1 MRRLLLTAAILVSGP
16 ALAEVPSVVT
26 DIAPVESL
34 VARVMG
40 DLGQPQLLL
49 RPGAS
54 PHDYALRPS
63 EARALQQADLI
74 FWAGP
79 ALTPW
84 LEKPLSTLG
93 GQAGSVALSRVE
105 GTVRLAFREGPL
117 FDEQED
123 TAPSTGDAEDP
134 HAWLDPQNAIVWTG
148 AIADA
153 LSQADPGN
161 AATYRANAAAA
172 VADLRALSERVRDRL
187 AGVRPGS
194 FIVFHDAFRYFESR
208 FGVPAAGAITPG
220 DGREPSPARMASLRD
235 AVADSGIA
243 CVFAE
248 PQFNPGLIDSVF
260 ADTSVATAELDPLGA
275 ELEPGPALYPAL
287 IETLADRL
295 ADCAGR

>member
-1 MRRLLLTAAILVSGP
+1 MRRLLLAAAIFVSGP
-16 ALAEVPSVVT
+16 AVAEVPSVVA

-40 DLGQPQLLL
+40 DLGQPHLLL

-63 EARALQQADLI
+63 EARALQQADLV

-93 GQAGSVALSRVE
+93 GQASAVALSRVE
-105 GTVRLAFREGPL
+105 GTVRLSFRNGPL
-117 FDEQED
+117 FAGHED
-123 TAPSTGDAEDP
+123 TAPAAGEAEDP
-134 HAWLDPQNAIVWTG
+134 HSWLDPQNAIVWTG

-153 LSQADPGN
+153 LAQADPEN
-161 AATYRANAAAA
+161 AEIYRANAAAS
-172 VADLRALSERVRDRL
+172 VADLRDLSDRVRARI
-187 AGVRPGS
+187 AEVRPGS
-194 FIVFHDAFRYFESR
+194 FIVFHDAFHYFESR
-208 FGVPAAGAITPG
+208 FGVPSAGAISPG
-220 DGREPSPARMASLRD
+220 DGREPSPARVTSLRD
-235 AVADSGIA
+235 AVAGSGIA

-260 ADTSVATAELDPLGA
+260 SGSGVATAELDPLGA
-275 ELEPGPALYPAL
+275 DLEPGPGLYTKL

-295 ADCAGR
+295 ASCAAR